1 VSGYRYVILGS
12 GRQGTAAAYDLARF
26 GDAGR
31 IVMADVHLD
40 AARQAAA
47 RVNELAGREVAEAAP
62 VYASETASVRAA
74 LAGCHVALSA
84 VPYYFNLA
92 ITEAAID
99 CGASLCD
106 LGGNTDVVWSQLRLD
121 GAARA
126 RGVSV
131 VPDCGMGPGLINH
144 MGVYVMELLDRAR
157 EVHLYD
163 GGLPQ
168 DPAAPWSYELTFHV
182 NGLTNEYDGDATFI
196 RDGKLVQVPTFTELE
211 TVEFHPLGTLEA
223 FVISGSLS
231 TTPHTHLGTLERYDT
246 KVLRYPGHFAT
257 FEAYKRLGLFS
268 EEPMD
273 VDGQPVVPRHLY
285 HRLLEPK
292 IKARDIR
299 DIGVMRAVGVGEKAG
314 RPARVTVD
322 LVDRYDES
330 TGFTAMERLTG
341 WHAAVMMGF
350 QARGC
355 IAPGA
360 HRMERTVSAADV
372 MSELERRGIPHTVR
386 WDGPDHPRGP
396 ARIVRD
402 PSPPGSE

>member
-1 VSGYRYVILGS
+1 MSAHRYVILGS

-26 GDAGR
+26 GDAER
-31 IVMADVHLD
+31 VVMADVHLD

-47 RVNELAGREVAEAAP
+47 RVNELVGRDVVEPRP
-62 VYASETASVRAA
+62 VYASETASIKSAI
-74 LAGCHVALSA
+74 AGAHVALSA

-99 CGASLCD
+99 CGVSLCD
-106 LGGNTDVVWSQLRLD
+106 LGGNTEVVWSQLRLD
-121 GAARA
+121 EAARA

-144 MGVYVMELLDRAR
+144 MGVYVMELLDRPR

-168 DPAAPWSYELTFHV
+168 DPPPPWNYRLTFHV

-196 RDGKLVQVPTFTELE
+196 RDGRLVQVPTFTELE
-211 TVEFHPLGTLEA
+211 TLEFPPLGTLEA

-268 EEPMD
+268 EHPID
-273 VDGQPVVPRHLY
+273 VDGQPVVPRRLY

-292 IKARDIR
+292 ITAKNIR
-299 DIGVMRAVGVGEKAG
+299 DVCVMRAVGVGEKAG

-322 LVDRYDES
+322 LVDRYDDA

-350 QARGC
+350 QARGR

-360 HRMERTVSAADV
+360 HRMEQTVKASEV
-372 MSELERRGIPHTVR
+372 MAELEKRGIAHTVR
-386 WDGPDHPRGP
+386 WD
-396 ARIVRD
+396 
-402 PSPPGSE
+402 

>member
-1 VSGYRYVILGS
+1 VTPFRYVILGS

-26 GDAGR
+26 GDAER

-47 RVNELAGREVAEAAP
+47 RVNELVRRQVAEARP
-62 VYASETASVRAA
+62 VYASEGASVRAA
-74 LAGCHVALSA
+74 LAGSHAALSA

-92 ITEAAID
+92 ITEVAIE
-99 CGASLCD
+99 CGVSLCD
-106 LGGNTDVVWSQLRLD
+106 LGGNTDVVWAQMRLD
-121 GAARA
+121 AAARA

-131 VPDCGMGPGLINH
+131 VPDCGMGPGLVNH
-144 MGVYVMELLDRAR
+144 MGVYVMELLDRPR
-157 EVHLYD
+157 EVRLYD

-168 DPAAPWSYELTFHV
+168 SPVAPWDYQLTFHV

-211 TVEFHPLGTLEA
+211 TIEFPPLGRLEA
-223 FVISGSLS
+223 FVISGNLS
-231 TTPHTHLGTLERYDT
+231 TTPHTHLGTLERYEG

-257 FEAYKRLGLFS
+257 FEAFKRLGLFS
-268 EEPMD
+268 ESATD

-292 IKARDIR
+292 ITARNVR
-299 DIGVMRAVGVGEKAG
+299 DVAVMRAVGVGEKDGAT
-314 RPARVTVD
+314 ARVTVD
-322 LVDRYDES
+322 LVDRYDEA

-341 WHAAVMMGF
+341 WHAAIMMAL
-350 QARGC
+350 QARRC

-360 HRMERTVSAADV
+360 HRMEQTIGAAAV
-372 MSELERRGIPHTVR
+372 MSELHRRGIPHTVT
-386 WDGPDHPRGP
+386 WDGPGSLTRLRHR
-396 ARIVRD
+396 
-402 PSPPGSE
+402 PSE